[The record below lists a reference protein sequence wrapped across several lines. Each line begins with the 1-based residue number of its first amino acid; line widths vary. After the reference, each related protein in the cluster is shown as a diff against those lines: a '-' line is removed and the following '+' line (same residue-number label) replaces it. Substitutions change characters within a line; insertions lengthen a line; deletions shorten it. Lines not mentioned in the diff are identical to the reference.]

1 MNTILDFKYFMLAF
15 IVNIYIYINHCLSI
29 FINYLLFYSNAAY
42 HGDFLKKAEMEQR
55 RNLSNG
61 SNTANINEIP
71 GN

>member
-1 MNTILDFKYFMLAF
+1 
-15 IVNIYIYINHCLSI
+15 
-29 FINYLLFYSNAAY
+29 LFYSNAAY

-61 SNTANINEIP
+61 NNATNINEAT